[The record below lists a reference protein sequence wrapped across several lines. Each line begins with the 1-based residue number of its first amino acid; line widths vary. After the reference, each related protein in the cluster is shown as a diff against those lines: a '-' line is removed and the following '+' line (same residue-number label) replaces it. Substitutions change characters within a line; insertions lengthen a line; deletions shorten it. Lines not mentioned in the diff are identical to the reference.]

1 VKITNCHVHTFTQAH
16 TPDRFLPWPVPQLAQ
31 LPLARQAFIRFARL
45 VDPGRKKPLGRYA
58 QIIDT
63 SYQKTQLKIFEI
75 ARGFYPEGTR
85 FVVLPMD
92 MTKMNAGGVADDIDE
107 QHAQLV
113 VLRKRYP
120 DIVVPFAAVDPRHER
135 IVDKT
140 IELIEQHGFRGL
152 KLYPPT
158 GYHPFDRRLW
168 PLYDYA
174 EEHNL
179 PVLTHCSRPASVQ
192 YRGEPT
198 VEMRRDPVTGEVLN
212 LERFELLTRFTDP
225 DAYKPLLEKYP
236 RLRVCLAHFGGEG
249 DWTSYIDRPWHT
261 DAEPAMK
268 SRLAKTLDMLRFWH
282 TETAP
287 ATKSWLAKIL
297 DMLRSPKYPN
307 LWTDISYTLYA
318 NDEHV
323 YLLKVLLSDPTVRD
337 HVLFGSDF
345 YVVANAELEERRRS
359 LRIRAL
365 LGEEVFDTIAR
376 VNPMRFLGEIPS

>member
-1 VKITNCHVHTFTQAH
+1 VEITNCHVHTFTQAH
-16 TPDRFLPWPVPQLAQ
+16 TPDRFLPWPVPQLAR
-31 LPLARQAFIRFARL
+31 LPLVRQAFIRFARL
-45 VDPGRKKPLGRYA
+45 VDPRRKKPLGRYA

-63 SYQKTQLKIFEI
+63 SYKRTQVEIFEI
-75 ARGFYPEGTR
+75 VRGFYPEGTR

-92 MTKMNAGGVADDIDE
+92 MTKMNAGGVAVDIDE
-107 QHAQLV
+107 QHDQLV
-113 VLRKRYP
+113 ELRDLYP
-120 DIVVPFAAVDPRHER
+120 ASIVIPFAAVDPRHEG

-140 IELIEQHGFRGL
+140 IARIKQHGFRGL

-158 GYHPFDRRLW
+158 GYHPYDHRLW
-168 PLYDYA
+168 PLYEYA

-198 VEMRRDPVTGEVLN
+198 VEMRTDPVTGELLN
-212 LERFELLTRFTDP
+212 LGRFELLTRFTDP

-236 RLRVCLAHFGGEG
+236 RLRICLAHFGGEG
-249 DWTSYIDRPWHT
+249 DWTSYLDRPWHSGA
-261 DAEPAMK
+261 DPAK
-268 SRLAKTLDMLRFWH
+268 
-282 TETAP
+282 
-287 ATKSWLAKIL
+287 KSWLAKIL
-297 DMLRSPKYPN
+297 DMLRSGKYPN

-323 YLLKVLLSDPTVRD
+323 YLLKVLLSDQKVRD

-345 YVVANAELEERRRS
+345 YVVENAELEERRRS
-359 LRIRAL
+359 LRIRAV

-376 VNPMRFLGEIPS
+376 ANPMRFLGESPS